1 MNLTGVMD
9 YPLGS
14 AVVIPRM
21 VTFLSYDWLAFDLQR
36 TILATWHRFAF
47 KGERTRKGRLFRRR
61 HNAFQVV
68 GSTRQGRRSKENAFI
83 VYFDTLLCQYI
94 VPTMVNTWISH

>member
-47 KGERTRKGRLFRRR
+47 KGNVLVRAGYSEGVIMHFRLLDRPGKVGAQRRM
-61 HNAFQVV
+61 HSS
-68 GSTRQGRRSKENAFI
+68 STLIPYSAN
-83 VYFDTLLCQYI
+83 TLFL
-94 VPTMVNTWISH
+94 PW